1 MEPNARTEPE
11 PNRPARKADAP
22 STLDLAAAG
31 LDRVDRRLRDLEAQ
45 IAELRAELRD
55 LSAHL
60 ERSV

>member
-1 MEPNARTEPE
+1 MEPNARPDSNS
-11 PNRPARKADAP
+11 NRPIRKAGGGP
-22 STLDLAAAG
+22 TLDLAAAG